1 MLAPA
6 DQVRF
11 AFEPLYSLYSGSAV
25 AVEAVGHP
33 GAGWVP
39 DLLDAAGDQAQ
50 LIDADLDL
58 VARAA
63 AVVPPNAAGV
73 SLHLNLS
80 ASAAG
85 APAER
90 FIPLLQTL
98 ERTGRRPADVVLEVT
113 APLALPNP
121 GTLLRGLHRLRDL
134 GFRLAF
140 DRLGAAGL
148 PMNLLAEAP
157 IEMIKLDRATLHRLP
172 ANAATVALVEALV
185 QFAAQTDLRLV
196 ATGIEND
203 AELDLARRSGIRLV
217 QGNLFA
223 TAAPE
228 RVLPAAERGDQPG
241 TAAVSPAAGLR
252 IPEFLRQAKTLPD
265 DATCDDVHAILS
277 AEHAPKAIVGLDQQA
292 RPQWTIDRMRFLLAV
307 TGRYGHAL
315 YSGKP
320 AAKLAGPPRLVRID
334 TGTRE
339 LLELIADGGAENSG
353 DDLVVTD
360 ASGRYQG
367 VVRPNEVMRRM
378 AAVKVEAAVAL
389 NPLTRLPG
397 SDAIAQDVARRA
409 GAGRPFVVAWLDIDH
424 FKRLNDTAGFAAG
437 DDLIRAIGRALTD
450 HARRLGDVTVGHV
463 GGDDFLV
470 VCGIEDITALAD
482 AVLGHDWSAD
492 GVPVTLS
499 LASLVQTGSSTG
511 TYRESA
517 RLLAPLKKQAKGILG
532 SSWVNSWPGAGRA
545 QILRGSKETNGLPPE
560 LLSQR

>member
-1 MLAPA
+1 MPAPA

-25 AVEAVGHP
+25 AIEAIGHP
-33 GAGWVP
+33 AGGWVP
-39 DLLDAAGDQAQ
+39 DLLEAGGQAR
-50 LIDADLDL
+50 LADTELDFA
-58 VARAA
+58 ARAA
-63 AVVPPNAAGV
+63 FAAPPPMPGV
-73 SLHLNLS
+73 SLHFNLT
-80 ASAAG
+80 ASTAG
-85 APAER
+85 VPAER
-90 FIPLLQTL
+90 FIPLLQAL

-113 APLALPNP
+113 APLAVPEP
-121 GTLLRGLHRLRDL
+121 DRLLQGLNRLRDL

-148 PMNLLAEAP
+148 PINLLAEAP
-157 IEMIKLDRATLHRLP
+157 IEMVKLDRATLRRLP
-172 ANAATVALVEALV
+172 SNATAVALVEALV
-185 QFAAQTDLRLV
+185 QFATQTDLRLV

-203 AELDLARRSGIRLV
+203 AELQVAQRAGIRLV

-223 TAAPE
+223 TGAPA
-228 RVLPAAERGDQPG
+228 RVTPDRGDQPG
-241 TAAVSPAAGLR
+241 TTAVSPAAGLR

-277 AEHAPKAIVGLDQQA
+277 AEHAPKAIVGLDRQA

-315 YSGKP
+315 YAGKP
-320 AAKLAGPPRLVRID
+320 AAKLAGPPRLVDIG

-339 LLELIADGGAENSG
+339 LLETIADGGAENSG
-353 DDLVVTD
+353 DDLVVID

-397 SDAIAQDVARRA
+397 SDAIAHAVSRRA

-437 DDLIRAIGRALTD
+437 DDLIRALGRALTD
-450 HARRLGDVTVGHV
+450 HAKRLRDATVGHV
-463 GGDDFLV
+463 GGDDFLI
-470 VCGIEDITALAD
+470 VCGVEDITTLAD
-482 AVLGHDWSAD
+482 AVLGHDWSVD
-492 GVPVTLS
+492 GHPVTLS
-499 LASLVQTGSSTG
+499 LASLVWTG
-511 TYRESA
+511 TAASSYRESA
-517 RLLAPLKKQAKGILG
+517 RLLAPLKKQAKDIVGT
-532 SSWVNSWPGAGRA
+532 SWINSWPGAGRA
-545 QILRGSKETNGLPPE
+545 QVLRGDDRSRALA
-560 LLSQR
+560 SHR